1 MFRNILLAVDGSA
14 LSLRAAEHGLKLAG
28 ALNARVT
35 AMMVTTPWAVQFAR
49 EPAVLVPAA
58 VVPEGEY
65 ERRMRAVAGDTLRSI
80 ADAAKQAGIACEA
93 HHVPHRDPYLAIID
107 TARLAGCDL
116 IVMGA
121 HGRRGLAGILLGSE
135 TVKVLTH
142 CSIPVLVYRETGS
155 AVSAELTGAADK
167 DLGGR
172 VASS

>member
-1 MFRNILLAVDGSA
+1 MLLSCGSAGLSTQGSGCMFRNILLAVDGSV

-35 AMMVTTPWAVQFAR
+35 AVMVTTPWAVQFAR

-58 VVPEGEY
+58 VVPQGDY
-65 ERRMRAVAGDTLRSI
+65 EQRMGTVAGNTLRTI
-80 ADAAKQAGIACEA
+80 ADAARKAGIACEA
-93 HHVPHRDPYLAIID
+93 HHVLHRDPYLAIVD

-142 CSIPVLVYRETGS
+142 CSTPVLVYRETRS
-155 AVSAELTGAADK
+155 A
-167 DLGGR
+167 
-172 VASS
+172 AS